1 MSDKSSN
8 LTYVKCLSFSVQ
20 DNQNIRDSILMTFA
34 FIYIVHTLSINVYG
48 RFLFKMKPLFTE
60 QINLVFKGVILLFQ
74 AIKMLSLI
82 GINLL
87 NKSWQHYN

>member
-1 MSDKSSN
+1 
-8 LTYVKCLSFSVQ
+8 
-20 DNQNIRDSILMTFA
+20 MTFA

-48 RFLFKMKPLFTE
+48 RFLFKMYPLFIE
-60 QINLVFKGVILLFQ
+60 LMNLVFKGVIFLFQ

-87 NKSWQHYN
+87 NKSWQHSNKLMSYFKYVNLS

>member
-1 MSDKSSN
+1 
-8 LTYVKCLSFSVQ
+8 
-20 DNQNIRDSILMTFA
+20 MTFA